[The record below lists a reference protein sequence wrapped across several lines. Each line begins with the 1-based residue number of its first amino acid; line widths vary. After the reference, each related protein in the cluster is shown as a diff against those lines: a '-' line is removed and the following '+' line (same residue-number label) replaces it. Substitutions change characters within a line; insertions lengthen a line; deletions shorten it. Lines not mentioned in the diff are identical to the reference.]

1 MSTEQLF
8 RSTRYRML
16 ENGHILLW
24 LVKDTCWALEFK
36 AGGITMIL
44 PTLGMAIYLMWRSRG
59 SMTELFHNIAVCI
72 WIMANSVWMLGEF
85 FEKETRPYAVVLFI
99 IGLALLAVY
108 YIFFFRREYAL
119 KEELPQVTDSQ

>member
-119 KEELPQVTDSQ
+119 KEELPQV